1 MNVVMTGNGG
11 FVEVQGTAE
20 AAPFTARQM
29 EAMLQL
35 ANGGIRSLVAA
46 QKHALEL

>member
-1 MNVVMTGNGG
+1 MTGNGG

-20 AAPFTARQM
+20 GCTVYRATDGVDAAP
-29 EAMLQL
+29 